1 MKNIV
6 LLSMLAGFLCLA
18 TSCEKPKL
26 ETDSAMLTGTDAR
39 RCASPYCG
47 GWFIE
52 INGETKR
59 FLEIPAQTDIDLN
72 GELEFPIPV
81 EVEWKRYDNW
91 WGDIE
96 DLIKVEKLYR
106 ED

>member
-6 LLSMLAGFLCLA
+6 LLFMLAGFLCLA
-18 TSCEKPKL
+18 LSCEKQNLK
-26 ETDSAMLTGTDAR
+26 TNSAMLTGTDAR

-59 FLEIPAQTDIDLN
+59 FLEIPAQTDIDFN
-72 GELEFPIPV
+72 NELVFPIPV
-81 EVEWKRYDNW
+81 EVQWKRYDNW
-91 WGDIE
+91 WGDVE

>member
-1 MKNIV
+1 MKNLV
-6 LLSMLAGFLCLA
+6 LLFMLVSLCFA

-26 ETDSAMLTGTDAR
+26 ETDSALLTGIDAR

-52 INGETKR
+52 IDGETSR
-59 FLEIPAQTDIDLN
+59 FLEIPAQTDIDFN
-72 GELEFPIPV
+72 DELQFPIPV
-81 EVEWKRYDNW
+81 EVQWKKYDNW
-91 WGDIE
+91 WGDVE